1 MYAYE
6 LNTPV
11 VFLIFRRP
19 DTTQRVFERIAQAK
33 PKQLFV
39 VADGPRNPAE
49 AEKCQQTRDIINQV
63 DWDCQ
68 VYTNYADHNMGLRKR
83 ISSGLDWVFEQVE
96 QAIILEDD
104 CLPHPTFFRFCEEL
118 LEKYKDDERIMHI
131 SGDNFGYQ
139 RRAGVDDS
147 YYFSMFAH
155 VWGWATW
162 HRAWTKYDVHMT
174 CWGDRTIQE
183 RVLSKFSSPAQRRY
197 WRLMWNKTV
206 EGAIQTW
213 GYQWIY
219 ACIYHDALCIMP
231 YANQISN
238 IGAGAEGTN
247 TKNTQSLVAN
257 LPTFDMTF
265 PLKHPTHFE
274 YDHRGVQQAVKMFN
288 LERPILPVRL
298 AKKFINKLK
307 KALR

>member
-1 MYAYE
+1 MAE
-6 LNTPV
+6 LNTPI

-39 VADGPRNPAE
+39 VADGPRTPDE
-49 AEKCQQTRDIINQV
+49 AEKCRQTREIINQV

-68 VYTNYADHNMGLRKR
+68 VYTNYADYNMGLRKR

-131 SGDNFGYQ
+131 SGDNFGHK

-162 HRAWTKYDVHMT
+162 RRAWAKYDMDMT
-174 CWGDRTIQE
+174 SWDDLNMRKKI
-183 RVLSKFSSPAQRRY
+183 LSKFHTTKQKRY
-197 WRLMWNKTV
+197 WEHIWNLTTQNQIDSW
-206 EGAIQTW
+206 AYRWMYTCMF
-213 GYQWIY
+213 Y
-219 ACIYHDALCIMP
+219 DALCIMP
-231 YANQISN
+231 YENQISN
-238 IGAGAEGTN
+238 IGVGTEGTN

-257 LPTFDMTF
+257 LPTSDMIF
-265 PLKHPTHFE
+265 PLKHPTQFE
-274 YDHRGVQQAVKMFN
+274 YDQAGIQKAVHMFG

-298 AKKFINKLK
+298 TQKFVAKLK